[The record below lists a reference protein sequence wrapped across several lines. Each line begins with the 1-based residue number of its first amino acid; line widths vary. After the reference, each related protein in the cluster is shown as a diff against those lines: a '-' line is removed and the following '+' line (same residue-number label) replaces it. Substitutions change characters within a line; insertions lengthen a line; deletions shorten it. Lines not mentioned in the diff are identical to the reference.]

1 MKKKQK
7 KQQHH
12 VLRALVELHTES
24 WALLQTA
31 GRNVLQGISS
41 STKQQQ
47 SSRVAK
53 HEQPHVLETLA
64 QVAALILVLE
74 TIIRALEALE
84 SRFVVHLDVLE
95 GRVMARLGDL
105 EDRLMARLEG
115 REVSGTE
122 SPLQQPHRII
132 NGVSSS
138 ALAGVPPPG
147 AADTLQDVATT
158 TLAASPAS
166 SSGNDGAAGDD
177 RNIIDDH
184 GDAQGVAGDV
194 EEHIEKHIRH
204 EARAGFNEAAQQL
217 DRLLRQ
223 LMQTLAGDAAIID
236 KVARVQVP
244 MQRPSAATRIAQAYD
259 LMREVRKAQGTDAEL
274 TQVMILMREFLVL
287 LILSTAPCLMTGG
300 VFANSL
306 ERYFDRGLFNEKE
319 AQLRSQLYKA
329 RERIGQ
335 LGRNRELFEGDAKEN
350 IFKKTMNADQMQN
363 LFALYVV
370 CSSASYVDDVDV
382 IHPRRKPK
390 NIKQPATA
398 KTETEPELKPQQL
411 EPQQLQPHQPESH
424 SYSSA
429 ATLQQQILWS
439 LHESAALLQDAV
451 EYNRNWALQVQQAD
465 VENYY

>member
-1 MKKKQK
+1 M
-7 KQQHH
+7 
-12 VLRALVELHTES
+12 
-24 WALLQTA
+24 
-31 GRNVLQGISS
+31 
-41 STKQQQ
+41 
-47 SSRVAK
+47 
-53 HEQPHVLETLA
+53 ETLA

-287 LILSTAPCLMTGG
+287 LILSTAPCLMTEG

-329 RERIGQ
+329 RERIG
-335 LGRNRELFEGDAKEN
+335 
-350 IFKKTMNADQMQN
+350 
-363 LFALYVV
+363 
-370 CSSASYVDDVDV
+370 
-382 IHPRRKPK
+382 
-390 NIKQPATA
+390 
-398 KTETEPELKPQQL
+398 
-411 EPQQLQPHQPESH
+411 
-424 SYSSA
+424 
-429 ATLQQQILWS
+429 
-439 LHESAALLQDAV
+439 
-451 EYNRNWALQVQQAD
+451 
-465 VENYY
+465 

>member
-1 MKKKQK
+1 M
-7 KQQHH
+7 
-12 VLRALVELHTES
+12 
-24 WALLQTA
+24 
-31 GRNVLQGISS
+31 
-41 STKQQQ
+41 
-47 SSRVAK
+47 
-53 HEQPHVLETLA
+53 A

-84 SRFVVHLDVLE
+84 IRFVVHLDVLE

-105 EDRLMARLEG
+105 EGRLMARLEG

-122 SPLQQPHRII
+122 SPLQQTHRII

-204 EARAGFNEAAQQL
+204 EARAGFNEAAQKL

-223 LMQTLAGDAAIID
+223 LMQTLAGDAAITD

-244 MQRPSAATRIAQAYD
+244 MQRPSAATRIGQAYD
-259 LMREVRKAQGTDAEL
+259 LMWEVRSDIPNS
-274 TQVMILMREFLVL
+274 VMLLMREFLVL

-350 IFKKTMNADQMQN
+350 IFKKTMNEGSDEIGRAH
-363 LFALYVV
+363 V
-370 CSSASYVDDVDV
+370 
-382 IHPRRKPK
+382 
-390 NIKQPATA
+390 
-398 KTETEPELKPQQL
+398 
-411 EPQQLQPHQPESH
+411 
-424 SYSSA
+424 
-429 ATLQQQILWS
+429 
-439 LHESAALLQDAV
+439 
-451 EYNRNWALQVQQAD
+451 
-465 VENYY
+465 